1 MSYNFDS
8 SINEIGNLASGVFKY
23 DFDEDKSLATP
34 DYISGWMQNN
44 LGELN
49 ILIHKCYQGEYPK
62 MGDEEQAIYR
72 QLFLKDYYKKL
83 GRKTLSTLSAGTE
96 NTASVASEG
105 GSFQTSD
112 WTELREGDSVIKR
125 QASIASPT
133 TKVTASKQYA
143 SLSSEAELTLKDL
156 LYKYSSGKSSPIQ
169 VAGNDAPI

>member
-8 SINEIGNLASGVFKY
+8 SINEIGNLASGVYKY
-23 DFDEDKSLATP
+23 DFDEDPSLATP
-34 DYISGWMQNN
+34 DYVSGWMQNN

-49 ILIHKCYQGEYPK
+49 ILIHTVYEGEDPN

-72 QLFLKDYYKKL
+72 QLFLKEYYKKL
-83 GRKTLSTLSAGTE
+83 GRKLLTSAFGTTTETTVASAG
-96 NTASVASEG
+96 S
-105 GSFQTSD
+105 SFQTSD

-125 QASIASPT
+125 QASIASPS

-143 SLSSEAELTLKDL
+143 SLSTEAELTLKDL
-156 LYKYSSGKSSPIQ
+156 LYKYNSGKSTPIQ